1 MMDDGPR
8 IGGLQWLLAMI
19 ALTTGYLT
27 FGAQVWGAAPFLVL
41 SAGGLIW
48 LERYARRRAREDREE
63 RERRMREMGAGVYRS
78 RDRGADVYDPFDAG

>member
-19 ALTTGYLT
+19 AVVCGYLT
-27 FGAQVWGAAPFLVL
+27 LIGAWGASPFLVT
-41 SAGGLIW
+41 SVAGLVW

-63 RERRMREMGAGVYRS
+63 RERRRAEMRAGVYRTREGRS
-78 RDRGADVYDPFDAG
+78 DVYDPFDAG